1 MVILLE
7 STQNIAMRLADPYS
21 SPSTIWYHV
30 IWSTQGVRLGSGGV
44 RHGAPIHHH
53 AQRERSKARP
63 FRLKRPRGPL
73 AGTYC
78 DPAQRDQPAVG
89 NALPEH
95 VAIPPQ
101 IRSALA
107 CAICDVCARRKLA
120 IRCLNIGDNHVH
132 ALMKLDAN
140 EALARATIE
149 DCKRISC
156 LLACTD
162 RSEGFWSRGCELL
175 AVRSELHFDRI
186 AQLICNDREQG
197 SYLWKHP
204 RLMRAEEEKQPQRAS
219 A

>member
-7 STQNIAMRLADPYS
+7 STQNVAMKLADPYAS
-21 SPSTIWYHV
+21 AQTIWYHV
-30 IWSTQGVRLGSGGV
+30 IWGTSGVRFGTQGVRI
-44 RHGAPIHHH
+44 GANNTSQ
-53 AQRERSKARP
+53 ARS

-73 AGTYC
+73 AGTFC
-78 DPAQRDQPAVG
+78 DPAQRDQPVKKGDAV
-89 NALPEH
+89 ESI
-95 VAIPPQ
+95 AIPPS
-101 IRSALA
+101 IRPALA

-120 IRCLNIGDNHVH
+120 IRCLNIGHNHVH
-132 ALMKLDAN
+132 ALMKLDAD

-162 RSEGFWSRGCELL
+162 RSEGLWSKGCELL
-175 AVRSELHFDRI
+175 PVKSELHFDRI
-186 AQLICNDREQG
+186 AQLICNDREPD